1 MNNNNYIFSLT
12 NNLYIKYLIL
22 NILKFVCIILLLNIF
37 YYYNFFIGFKES
49 MVLNCQSLV
58 DFTCLHYF
66 DLINEMEL
74 NYFIL
79 SYKLSFR
86 FIVRLMSKKENL
98 IISLSKLFFN
108 ST

>member
-22 NILKFVCIILLLNIF
+22 NILNIF

-79 SYKLSFR
+79 SYKLNFR